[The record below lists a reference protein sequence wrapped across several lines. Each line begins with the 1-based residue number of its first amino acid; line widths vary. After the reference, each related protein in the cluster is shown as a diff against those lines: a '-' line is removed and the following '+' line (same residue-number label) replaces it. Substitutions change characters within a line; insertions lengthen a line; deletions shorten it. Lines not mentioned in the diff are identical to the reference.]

1 MRSVL
6 IRTAMVTSLVTAL
19 VVSGLAFYVLPK
31 FQQAQDNGMIQ
42 QPYMGATVG
51 PNMQPAS
58 YNGAT
63 MQPAYYTAAQPRVY
77 QPQVVRRTA
86 AQPVYSSNVQRD
98 AYGEPIVHK
107 HRSTGKSVMIVAGS
121 SAAGAG
127 IGALAGGGKGAG
139 IGAIAG
145 GVAGLVYD
153 RMTANK

>member
-1 MRSVL
+1 MRSLL
-6 IRTAMVTSLVTAL
+6 IRTAAVTSLVTAL
-19 VVSGLAFYVLPK
+19 VVSGVAFYVMPK
-31 FQQAQDNGMIQ
+31 LQQAQDNGQIQ
-42 QPYMGATVG
+42 EPYAGATVG

-58 YNGAT
+58 YNG
-63 MQPAYYTAAQPRVY
+63 MQPAYYTGQQPRIY
-77 QPQVVRRTA
+77 QPQVVRRS
-86 AQPVYSSNVQRD
+86 AQPVYTSNVARD
-98 AYGEPIVHK
+98 AYGEPIVRK